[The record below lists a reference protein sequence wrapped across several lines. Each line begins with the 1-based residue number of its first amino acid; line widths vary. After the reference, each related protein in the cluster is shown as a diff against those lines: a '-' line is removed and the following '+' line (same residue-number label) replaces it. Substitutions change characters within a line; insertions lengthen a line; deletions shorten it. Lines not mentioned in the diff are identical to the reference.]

1 MLSEDSMK
9 LYIIIIKKWL
19 PLDKTQALQ
28 FKNFGERNK
37 RTFDDVIEIIIIM
50 KNLSGLVLENPIQL
64 DLLKEQFLKYQSMSE
79 KDVSNDIWKSGRVY
93 QKNTVTYDRMDIT
106 CF

>member
-1 MLSEDSMK
+1 MTLSEDSVK

-64 DLLKEQFLKYQSMSE
+64 DLLKE
-79 KDVSNDIWKSGRVY
+79 
-93 QKNTVTYDRMDIT
+93 
-106 CF
+106 

>member
-1 MLSEDSMK
+1 MQENKNWQNSWPKILATQNVIIFMTLSEDSVK

-64 DLLKEQFLKYQSMSE
+64 DLLKE
-79 KDVSNDIWKSGRVY
+79 
-93 QKNTVTYDRMDIT
+93 
-106 CF
+106 